1 MRILCL
7 HGTAINATI
16 FQSKTAKLRSFLPQ
30 EYSYEF
36 FEGDVP
42 IIPQKR
48 LADVFPGP
56 YLTWVDVLTTQ
67 RMARALSRIEE
78 FIDEEGP
85 FDGVLGV
92 SEGSMISASLILK
105 HQIEKPFSGPLFRF
119 AIFISGAL
127 PFTWSSSVGQDVFNL
142 LIGENP
148 LNTTASEW
156 RRLVE
161 YEPGPPESFSFN
173 NSAGKILTDMFPTWK
188 ERRQRLVDIV
198 RDPGNAHLKPRC
210 FHPDLHDERINIPT
224 AHVWGSQDI
233 FRPHAVNLFKLCD
246 PTVAAVY
253 EHGGEHDVPYSLEDS
268 KLASEAVQKTILR
281 SKFAI

>member
-16 FQSKTAKLRSFLPQ
+16 FQSKIAKSRSFLPP
-30 EYSYEF
+30 EYSYDF

-42 IIPQKR
+42 IIPQKS

-56 YLTWVDVLTTQ
+56 YLTWVDVLTPQ
-67 RMARALSRIEE
+67 RIARALSRIEE

-105 HQIEKPFSGPLFRF
+105 HQIEKPFSEPLFRF
-119 AIFISGAL
+119 AIFISGTP

-142 LIGENP
+142 LISENP
-148 LNTTASEW
+148 LSTTASEW
-156 RRLVE
+156 QRQVE
-161 YEPGPPESFSFN
+161 YGPGSFSFQN
-173 NSAGKILTDMFPTWK
+173 NSVGKILTDIFPTWK
-188 ERRQRLVDIV
+188 ERRQRLIDII

-210 FHPDLHDERINIPT
+210 FHPDLHHERINIPT
-224 AHVWGSQDI
+224 AHVWGSQDV

-253 EHGGEHDVPYSLEDS
+253 EHDGEHDVPHSLEDS
-268 KLASEAVQKTILR
+268 RMASETIQKTILR

>member
-85 FDGVLGV
+85 FDG
-92 SEGSMISASLILK
+92 GSMISASLILK

-156 RRLVE
+156 QR
-161 YEPGPPESFSFN
+161 
-173 NSAGKILTDMFPTWK
+173 KILTDMFPTWK